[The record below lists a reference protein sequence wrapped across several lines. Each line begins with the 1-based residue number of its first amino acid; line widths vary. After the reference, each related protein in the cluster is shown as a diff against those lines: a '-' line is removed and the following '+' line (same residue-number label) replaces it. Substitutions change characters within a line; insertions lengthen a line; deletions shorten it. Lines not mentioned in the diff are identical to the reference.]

1 MSDYKPTEYVVD
13 FGDYRSNA
21 FVKLS
26 MALIEQN
33 GAKLQE
39 QIIRCADCVYAHDK
53 TDSGYWCNT
62 VESRVQPDD
71 FCSWGKRGT
80 WRLEDEY

>member
-1 MSDYKPTEYVVD
+1 MSEYVTIWVD
-13 FGDYRSNA
+13 DLPDLKRGER
-21 FVKLS
+21 
-26 MALIEQN
+26 
-33 GAKLQE
+33 
-39 QIIRCADCVYAHDK
+39 IIRCADCVHAHDK
-53 TDSGYWCNT
+53 TDSGYWCSI